1 MPPSKM
7 HPRLRSYEE
16 TCLQFRK
23 LSEETPTL
31 RSSLKHTYQEVVK
44 GSVHTPPS
52 TYTLSSSH
60 EQFFLISRATC
71 NPLVEFYLVNKNF
84 LILVPPRLKSE
95 TSVHLNCHVY

>member
-31 RSSLKHTYQEVVK
+31 RSSLKHTYLEVVK

-52 TYTLSSSH
+52 TCTLSSSH
-60 EQFFLISRATC
+60 EQFFLISRATY